1 MIALVAITEN
11 GKKTVL
17 KIKEHLPCSRIY
29 LPAKLSKNTE
39 DDILFEE
46 TLKDLTGKLF
56 KEHQKIVFCMALGI
70 VVRLIAPYLRDKFSD
85 PAVVAVDDGAR
96 FAISALCGHEGKA
109 NDLAYLVASI
119 MEGEPIIT
127 TASESNKRIIVGIG
141 CKKGEKEE
149 HIIEALSKALK
160 MKNLN
165 FSQVRHLATI
175 DFKKAEK
182 GLKDASNKIGL
193 PIRFVSHDEIKN
205 FAGEYNR
212 SKFVKKK
219 IGIEGVCEPCALF
232 TGRKTKLILPRTK
245 INGIMVAIAEE
256 NYI

>member
-1 MIALVAITEN
+1 MVALVAITEK
-11 GKKTVL
+11 GKKVVL
-17 KIKEHLPCSRIY
+17 KIKEHLSDSQIY
-29 LPAKLSKNTE
+29 LPAKLGKNTE
-39 DDILFEE
+39 DDILFEG

-56 KEHQKIVFCMALGI
+56 KEYKKIIFCMALGI
-70 VVRLIAPYLRDKFSD
+70 VVRVIAPYLKDKFSD
-85 PAVVAVDDGAR
+85 PAVVVVDDKAR
-96 FAISALCGHEGKA
+96 FAISALCGHEGRA

-119 MEGEPIIT
+119 IGGEPIVT
-127 TASESNKRIIVGIG
+127 TASESSKRIVVGIG
-141 CKKGEKEE
+141 CKKNEKEE

-160 MKNLN
+160 MKDLN

-212 SKFVKKK
+212 SEFVKKK
-219 IGIEGVCEPCALF
+219 IDIEGVCEPCALL
-232 TGRKTKLILPRTK
+232 TAKKAKLILPRTK
-245 INGIMVAIAEE
+245 IDGIMVAIAEE
-256 NYI
+256 NYM